1 MQRHS
6 FDGSS
11 AVRLPLARFRL
22 EGEQM
27 TTNIS
32 WRRRALVLTT
42 LSTISLACGSSGS
55 DKSGT
60 AGAGGSDAAMS
71 SNSSTAGAGGDT
83 GSAGTSAATAGAT
96 GTAGA
101 GTAGASIGAGGMA
114 MTVVDAG
121 APDAACPKALEILFQ
136 TMYSAYDGVHTFQI
150 PAVVNG
156 IDPTEIQIDWSAS
169 DPSMVNLQLDP
180 TTGGVMITTQ
190 KAGTVQIYAQAGGL
204 CGVAPL
210 TITAATSQQWEQGS
224 MRYNS
229 GIIIDN
235 LGQTRKMAEGGVDAE
250 CTSCHGD
257 TASAG
262 PFKTVQHTPEQT
274 GGFSDADLINIF
286 ENGMVPTGGYFDT
299 SIVTY
304 AEWQRFHKWDVGD
317 AAQGVVIYLRSLVPA
332 AQTGAANFG
341 GMFVNGRR
349 DGGMGGRFEGG
360 VPPARDA
367 AATQ

>member
-1 MQRHS
+1 VQ
-6 FDGSS
+6 
-11 AVRLPLARFRL
+11 LLARCRL
-22 EGEQM
+22 EGKQM
-27 TTNIS
+27 TKNIS
-32 WRRRALVLTT
+32 WRRRALALMTI
-42 LSTISLACGSSGS
+42 STIGLACGSSGS
-55 DKSGT
+55 SKSGT
-60 AGAGGSDAAMS
+60 AGAGGADAAA
-71 SNSSTAGAGGDT
+71 NSTTSTAGAGGSV
-83 GSAGTSAATAGAT
+83 GAATAGTT

-101 GTAGASIGAGGMA
+101 AIGAGGMA

-136 TMYSAYDGVHTFQI
+136 TMYSAYDGKHTFQI

-210 TITAATSQQWEQGS
+210 YITAATPAQWDQGNT
-224 MRYNS
+224 RYNM
-229 GIIIDN
+229 GVIIDN
-235 LGQTRKMAEGGVDAE
+235 LGMTRRMAEGGVDAE

-257 TASAG
+257 GAVAG

-286 ENGMVPTGGYFDT
+286 ENGIVPAGGYFDT

-304 AEWQRFHKWDVGD
+304 AEWQRFHHWEVGD
-317 AAQGVVIYLRSLVPA
+317 AAQGVVVYLRSLVPT
-332 AQTGAANFG
+332 AQTGSFG

-349 DGGMGGRFEGG
+349 DGGAGGRFEGG
-360 VPPARDA
+360 VPPMRDA
-367 AATQ
+367 ASSQ